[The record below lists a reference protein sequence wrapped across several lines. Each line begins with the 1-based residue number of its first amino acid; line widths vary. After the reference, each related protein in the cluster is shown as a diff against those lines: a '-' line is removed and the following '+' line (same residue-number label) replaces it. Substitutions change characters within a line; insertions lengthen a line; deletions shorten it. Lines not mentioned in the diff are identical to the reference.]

1 MWGISGDAGG
11 LVRHQKP
18 GDEVDQDLRARQKK
32 AGHENDSNNSGIE
45 IEATGDSR
53 AHARD
58 HPVVIRAVELH
69 VALSFLDTVEV
80 VATPTLRYQCAIN
93 ARFAGTTR
101 VVLRA
106 QNVASLRM
114 LPF

>member
-1 MWGISGDAGG
+1 
-11 LVRHQKP
+11 
-18 GDEVDQDLRARQKK
+18 
-32 AGHENDSNNSGIE
+32 
-45 IEATGDSR
+45 
-53 AHARD
+53 
-58 HPVVIRAVELH
+58 
-69 VALSFLDTVEV
+69 LSFLDTVEV
-80 VATPTLRYQCAIN
+80 VATPTLRYQCAVN